1 VIQFDQLIRRAAD
14 VGLAVRGAFH
24 PEPADLDRSLRSAPA
39 GTIVLLGF
47 TGSLQWAHFAR
58 SPEARDGLPHPL
70 DRWSHRVIGSLARE
84 LDADDIYPSGP
95 ALAALPFQRMAFRS
109 EPVHQSPIG
118 LLIHERWGLWH
129 AYRGALVLPYALELP
144 PPAQSVHPC
153 VSCAT
158 KPCLS
163 ACPVRAF
170 RPEGFDLDA
179 CVDHVLSD
187 AGRECR
193 ERGCLARR
201 ACPVGTEFRYGEQ
214 QMQFHLRAFLR
225 SVRPPADSPT

>member
-1 VIQFDQLIRRAAD
+1 MIHFDQLCLRAAD

-24 PEPADLDRSLRSAPA
+24 PEPAELDRSLWPAPA

-58 SPEARDGLPHPL
+58 SPEARDGHPHPL

-84 LDADDIYPSGP
+84 FDAEDIYPSGT
-95 ALAALPFQRMAFRS
+95 ALAPLPFQRMALRS
-109 EPVHQSPIG
+109 EPVHRSPIG

-129 AYRGALVLPYALELP
+129 AYRGALVLPLAIELP
-144 PPAQSVHPC
+144 PPAPRVHPC
-153 VSCAT
+153 ASCAT
-158 KPCLS
+158 QPCLS

-170 RPEGFDLDA
+170 RPDTFDLDA
-179 CVDHVLSD
+179 CVNHVLSD

-201 ACPVGTEFRYGEQ
+201 ACPVGAEFRYGEHQ
-214 QMQFHLRAFLR
+214 AQFHMRAFLR
-225 SVRPPADSPT
+225 SIRPPADSLP

>member
-1 VIQFDQLIRRAAD
+1 MIHFDQLCRRVAD

-24 PEPADLDRSLRSAPA
+24 PEPADLDRPLRPPPA

-144 PPAQSVHPC
+144 PPAPSVHPC

>member
-1 VIQFDQLIRRAAD
+1 VIRFDQLCRRAAD

-24 PEPADLDRSLRSAPA
+24 PGPAELDRSLRSAPA

-84 LDADDIYPSGP
+84 LDGDDIYPSGP

-129 AYRGALVLPYALELP
+129 AYRGALVLPCAIELP
-144 PPAQSVHPC
+144 PPAPSAHPC
-153 VSCAT
+153 LSCAT

-170 RPEGFDLDA
+170 RPDGFDLDG

-214 QMQFHLRAFLR
+214 QMQFHMRAFLC

>member
-1 VIQFDQLIRRAAD
+1 M
-14 VGLAVRGAFH
+14 
-24 PEPADLDRSLRSAPA
+24 PS
-39 GTIVLLGF
+39 
-47 TGSLQWAHFAR
+47 
-58 SPEARDGLPHPL
+58 
-70 DRWSHRVIGSLARE
+70 
-84 LDADDIYPSGP
+84 DIYPSGP

-129 AYRGALVLPYALELP
+129 AYRGALVLPRAIELP
-144 PPAQSVHPC
+144 PARAERPPLRELREPSHASRPA
-153 VSCAT
+153 
-158 KPCLS
+158 
-163 ACPVRAF
+163 RFGAF
-170 RPEGFDLDA
+170 RPDGFDLDA
-179 CVDHVLSD
+179 CVGHVLSV

-214 QMQFHLRAFLR
+214 QMQFHMRAFLR